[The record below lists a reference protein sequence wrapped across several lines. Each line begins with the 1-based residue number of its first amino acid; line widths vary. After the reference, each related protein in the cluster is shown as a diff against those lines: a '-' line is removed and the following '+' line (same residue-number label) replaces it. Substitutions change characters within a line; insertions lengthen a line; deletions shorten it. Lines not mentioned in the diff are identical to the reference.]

1 MEKKRKRARLT
12 KALRNILMNG
22 ESEKTEILSVKHLF
36 VEGTIYQGN
45 KRLFEISALTSD
57 DIHKQSISYP
67 LRPCKLETTKW

>member
-45 KRLFEISALTSD
+45 KRLFEISA
-57 DIHKQSISYP
+57 
-67 LRPCKLETTKW
+67 